1 MALQIFQVKKNYN
14 QDKNLAGVAATLG
27 IQLLYTVQT
36 MYRTIY
42 IGIQQETWA
51 EFITLNS
58 QLEYTP
64 SQGHNSTISLLFLIF
79 LQNTRHILKVKH
91 VD

>member
-64 SQGHNSTISLLFLIF
+64 SQGHNSTISLFFFYLLTKH
-79 LQNTRHILKVKH
+79 QTHLKSSTC
-91 VD
+91 